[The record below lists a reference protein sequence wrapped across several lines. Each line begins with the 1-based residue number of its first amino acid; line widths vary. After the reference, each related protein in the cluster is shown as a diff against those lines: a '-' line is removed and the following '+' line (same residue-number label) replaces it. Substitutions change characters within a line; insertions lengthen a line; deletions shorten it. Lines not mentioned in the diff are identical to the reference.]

1 MKATSIIAAV
11 TGAIF
16 RVVMAVAIVYLIYR
30 GAGICY
36 DYGYRIFTEPAMSA
50 GEGRTVTVTVSPD
63 MSVSDIGKLFES
75 RGLVRDAK
83 LFILQYYLSE
93 YRADVG
99 PGTFDLSTSMT
110 VEEMMQA
117 MVVEDEEEED
127 SSRGGTNRTEG
138 SSTAGNPPA
147 GGSEPEGDGT
157 GGDTTGQDT
166 AGESVPEGGAASP

>member
-11 TGAIF
+11 MGAIF

-36 DYGYRIFTEPAMSA
+36 DYGYRIFTEPAMSV
-50 GEGRTVTVTVSPD
+50 GEGRIVTVTVSPD
-63 MSVSDIGKLFES
+63 MSVSDMGKLFES

-83 LFILQYYLSE
+83 LFVLQYYLSE

-117 MVVEDEEEED
+117 MVVDTEEEE
-127 SSRGGTNRTEG
+127 SSRG
-138 SSTAGNPPA
+138 SSSAAEENPPA
-147 GGSEPEGDGT
+147 GGSAPEEGP

-166 AGESVPEGGAASP
+166 ANN